1 MKRYSVQPRD
11 QIFLKFYEF
20 LSFDKNI
27 GKKIGKNMSKNLS
40 SIYRQNV
47 FDHAKQSTTDAI
59 KTASKNRFLNSRSN
73 SLFNWK

>member
-27 GKKIGKNMSKNLS
+27 VKKLVKI
-40 SIYRQNV
+40 
-47 FDHAKQSTTDAI
+47 
-59 KTASKNRFLNSRSN
+59 
-73 SLFNWK
+73 